1 MKIFD
6 LHCDT
11 IEALKKHNE
20 TFDNSTTQFTMKG
33 QENLEKAVQFLA
45 VWLPDHLRGQEAVD
59 FTNGYYEYMTEA
71 VGKVAD
77 RAALVE
83 DMSDLDRILKEGKW
97 AFNRSI
103 ESCAALGGKLENVYV
118 FAKLNF
124 KGRDRIFTLYLA
136 TMMIPFHVTVI
147 TNFLQM
153 SMYGLVN
160 TLWSLM
166 LPASVSAFGTFLMRQ
181 FFVTVP
187 NELIEAA
194 KIDGCNPFKTFLQIC
209 FPMAKP
215 TIATL
220 SIFCFMN
227 VWNDYFTP
235 LIYINDSR
243 KYTLPLG
250 LASMKGMYSTDWPV
264 LMASSVIS
272 VLPVLIAFLFAQD
285 AFVKGVMMTGMKE

>member
-1 MKIFD
+1 MNNKRKQLIVKIVAHLVLLLGAITMLVPFIWMLSSSVKSLGEVFVFPPTLFGEKIVWENYTKISSRFD
-6 LHCDT
+6 YL
-11 IEALKKHNE
+11 AYFL
-20 TFDNSTTQFTMKG
+20 NSVKVSAWVVIFQVFTSATAG
-33 QENLEKAVQFLA
+33 
-45 VWLPDHLRGQEAVD
+45 
-59 FTNGYYEYMTEA
+59 
-71 VGKVAD
+71 
-77 RAALVE
+77 
-83 DMSDLDRILKEGKW
+83 
-97 AFNRSI
+97 
-103 ESCAALGGKLENVYV
+103 YV

-285 AFVKGVMMTGMKE
+285 AFVKGDMMTGMKE

>member
-1 MKIFD
+1 MNNKRKQLIVKIVAHLVLLLGAITMLVPFIWMLSSSVKSLGEVFVFPPTLFGEKIVWENYTKISSRFD
-6 LHCDT
+6 YL
-11 IEALKKHNE
+11 AYFL
-20 TFDNSTTQFTMKG
+20 NSVKVSAWVVIFQVFTSATAG
-33 QENLEKAVQFLA
+33 
-45 VWLPDHLRGQEAVD
+45 
-59 FTNGYYEYMTEA
+59 
-71 VGKVAD
+71 
-77 RAALVE
+77 
-83 DMSDLDRILKEGKW
+83 
-97 AFNRSI
+97 
-103 ESCAALGGKLENVYV
+103 YV

-235 LIYINDSR
+235 LMYINDSR

>member
-1 MKIFD
+1 MNNKRKQLIVKIVAHLVLLLGAITMLVPFIWMLSSSVKSLGEVFVFPPTLFGEKIVWENYTKISSRFD
-6 LHCDT
+6 YL
-11 IEALKKHNE
+11 AYFL
-20 TFDNSTTQFTMKG
+20 NSVKVSAWVVIFQVFTSATAG
-33 QENLEKAVQFLA
+33 
-45 VWLPDHLRGQEAVD
+45 
-59 FTNGYYEYMTEA
+59 
-71 VGKVAD
+71 
-77 RAALVE
+77 
-83 DMSDLDRILKEGKW
+83 
-97 AFNRSI
+97 
-103 ESCAALGGKLENVYV
+103 YV

-166 LPASVSAFGTFLMRQ
+166 LPASVSAFGTFLLRQ

-235 LIYINDSR
+235 LIYVNDSR

>member
-1 MKIFD
+1 MNNKRKQLIVKIVAHLVLLLGAITMLVPFIWMLSSSVKSLGEVFVFPPTLFGEKIVWENYTKISSRFD
-6 LHCDT
+6 YL
-11 IEALKKHNE
+11 AYFL
-20 TFDNSTTQFTMKG
+20 NSVKVSAWVVIFQVFTS
-33 QENLEKAVQFLA
+33 ATA
-45 VWLPDHLRGQEAVD
+45 
-59 FTNGYYEYMTEA
+59 GY
-71 VGKVAD
+71 G
-77 RAALVE
+77 
-83 DMSDLDRILKEGKW
+83 
-97 AFNRSI
+97 
-103 ESCAALGGKLENVYV
+103 

>member
-1 MKIFD
+1 MNNKRKQLIVKIVAHLVLLLGAITMLVPFIWMLSSSVKSLGEVFVFPPTLFGEKIVWENYTKISSRFD
-6 LHCDT
+6 YL
-11 IEALKKHNE
+11 AYFL
-20 TFDNSTTQFTMKG
+20 NSVKVSAWVVIFQVFTSATAG
-33 QENLEKAVQFLA
+33 
-45 VWLPDHLRGQEAVD
+45 
-59 FTNGYYEYMTEA
+59 
-71 VGKVAD
+71 
-77 RAALVE
+77 
-83 DMSDLDRILKEGKW
+83 
-97 AFNRSI
+97 
-103 ESCAALGGKLENVYV
+103 YV

-124 KGRDRIFTLYLA
+124 RGRDKVFTLYLA

-250 LASMKGMYSTDWPV
+250 LASMKGFYSTDWPV

-272 VLPVLIAFLFAQD
+272 VLPVLVAFLFAQD

>member
-1 MKIFD
+1 MNNKRKQLIVKIVAHLVLLLGAITMLVPFIWMLSSSVKSLGEVFVFPPTLFGEKIVWENYTKISSRFD
-6 LHCDT
+6 YL
-11 IEALKKHNE
+11 AYFL
-20 TFDNSTTQFTMKG
+20 NSVKVSAWVVIFQVFTSATAG
-33 QENLEKAVQFLA
+33 
-45 VWLPDHLRGQEAVD
+45 
-59 FTNGYYEYMTEA
+59 
-71 VGKVAD
+71 
-77 RAALVE
+77 
-83 DMSDLDRILKEGKW
+83 
-97 AFNRSI
+97 
-103 ESCAALGGKLENVYV
+103 YV

-166 LPASVSAFGTFLMRQ
+166 LPASVFAFGTFLMRQ

>member
-1 MKIFD
+1 MNNKRKQLIVKFVAHLVLLLGAITMLVPFIWMLSSSVKSLGEVFVFPPTLFGEKIVWENYTKISSRFD
-6 LHCDT
+6 YL
-11 IEALKKHNE
+11 AYFL
-20 TFDNSTTQFTMKG
+20 NSVKVSAWVVIFQVFTSATAG
-33 QENLEKAVQFLA
+33 
-45 VWLPDHLRGQEAVD
+45 
-59 FTNGYYEYMTEA
+59 
-71 VGKVAD
+71 
-77 RAALVE
+77 
-83 DMSDLDRILKEGKW
+83 
-97 AFNRSI
+97 
-103 ESCAALGGKLENVYV
+103 YV

-153 SMYGLVN
+153 SIYGLVN

>member
-1 MKIFD
+1 MNNKRKQLIVKIVAHLVLLLGAITMLVPFIWMLSSSVKSLGEVFVFPPTLFGEKIVWENYTKISSRFD
-6 LHCDT
+6 YFAYFL
-11 IEALKKHNE
+11 
-20 TFDNSTTQFTMKG
+20 NSVKVSAWVVIFQVFTSASAG
-33 QENLEKAVQFLA
+33 
-45 VWLPDHLRGQEAVD
+45 
-59 FTNGYYEYMTEA
+59 
-71 VGKVAD
+71 
-77 RAALVE
+77 
-83 DMSDLDRILKEGKW
+83 
-97 AFNRSI
+97 
-103 ESCAALGGKLENVYV
+103 YV

-124 KGRDRIFTLYLA
+124 KGRDKIFTLYLA

-272 VLPVLIAFLFAQD
+272 VFPVLIAFLFAQD

>member
-1 MKIFD
+1 MNNKRKQLIVKIVAHLILLLGAITMLVPFIWMLSSSVKSLGEVFVFPPKLFGEKIVWENYTKISSRFD
-6 LHCDT
+6 YL
-11 IEALKKHNE
+11 AYFL
-20 TFDNSTTQFTMKG
+20 NSVKVSAWVVIFQVFTSATAG
-33 QENLEKAVQFLA
+33 
-45 VWLPDHLRGQEAVD
+45 
-59 FTNGYYEYMTEA
+59 
-71 VGKVAD
+71 
-77 RAALVE
+77 
-83 DMSDLDRILKEGKW
+83 
-97 AFNRSI
+97 
-103 ESCAALGGKLENVYV
+103 YV

-235 LIYINDSR
+235 LIYVNDSR

>member
-1 MKIFD
+1 MLKR
-6 LHCDT
+6 
-11 IEALKKHNE
+11 LKKFGVMNTIALIVMIIGAATMLVPFIWMLSSSFKSLGE
-20 TFDNSTTQFTMKG
+20 VFVFPPKLFGERIVWENYTQISSRFNYFAYFLNSVKVSIWVVGFQVFTSATAG
-33 QENLEKAVQFLA
+33 
-45 VWLPDHLRGQEAVD
+45 
-59 FTNGYYEYMTEA
+59 
-71 VGKVAD
+71 
-77 RAALVE
+77 
-83 DMSDLDRILKEGKW
+83 
-97 AFNRSI
+97 
-103 ESCAALGGKLENVYV
+103 YV

-124 KGRDRIFTLYLA
+124 KGRDQIFLLYLA

-147 TNFLQM
+147 TNYLQM
-153 SMYGLVN
+153 SRYGLVN

-181 FFVTVP
+181 FFITVP
-187 NELIEAA
+187 NELIESA
-194 KIDGCNPFKTFLQIC
+194 KIDGCNPFSTFFRIA
-209 FPMAKP
+209 FPLAKS

-220 SIFCFMN
+220 CIFCFMN

-235 LIYINDSR
+235 LIYINDAR

-285 AFVKGVMMTGMKE
+285 AFVKGVMMSGLKD

>member
-1 MKIFD
+1 MNNKRKQLIVKIVAHLVLLLGAITMLVPFIWMLSSSVKSLGEVFVFPPTMFGEKIVWENYTKIYSRFD
-6 LHCDT
+6 YL
-11 IEALKKHNE
+11 AYFL
-20 TFDNSTTQFTMKG
+20 NSVKVSAWVVIFQVFTSATAG
-33 QENLEKAVQFLA
+33 
-45 VWLPDHLRGQEAVD
+45 
-59 FTNGYYEYMTEA
+59 
-71 VGKVAD
+71 
-77 RAALVE
+77 
-83 DMSDLDRILKEGKW
+83 
-97 AFNRSI
+97 
-103 ESCAALGGKLENVYV
+103 YV

-235 LIYINDSR
+235 LIYVNDSR

>member
-1 MKIFD
+1 MNNKRKQLIVKIVAHLVLLLGAITMLVPFIWM
-6 LHCDT
+6 LSSSVKSLGEVFVFPPT
-11 IEALKKHNE
+11 LFGEKIVWENYTKISSRFNYFAYFL
-20 TFDNSTTQFTMKG
+20 NSVKVSAWVVIFQVFTSATAG
-33 QENLEKAVQFLA
+33 
-45 VWLPDHLRGQEAVD
+45 
-59 FTNGYYEYMTEA
+59 
-71 VGKVAD
+71 
-77 RAALVE
+77 
-83 DMSDLDRILKEGKW
+83 
-97 AFNRSI
+97 
-103 ESCAALGGKLENVYV
+103 YV

-124 KGRDRIFTLYLA
+124 RGRDKVFTLYLA

-285 AFVKGVMMTGMKE
+285 AVVKGVMMTGMKE

>member
-1 MKIFD
+1 MNKKKKAIVVKVLAHVILLAGAVTMLVPFLWMFSSSLKSLGEVFVFPPKLVGERLVWENYTKISSRFD
-6 LHCDT
+6 SFGYFL
-11 IEALKKHNE
+11 
-20 TFDNSTTQFTMKG
+20 NSVKVSAWVVFFQ
-33 QENLEKAVQFLA
+33 V
-45 VWLPDHLRGQEAVD
+45 
-59 FTNGYYEYMTEA
+59 MTSA
-71 VGKVAD
+71 IAG
-77 RAALVE
+77 
-83 DMSDLDRILKEGKW
+83 
-97 AFNRSI
+97 F
-103 ESCAALGGKLENVYV
+103 V

-124 KGRDRIFTLYLA
+124 PGRDKLFLLYLG

-147 TNFLQM
+147 TNYLQM

-181 FFVTVP
+181 FFITVP
-187 NELIEAA
+187 NELIDAA
-194 KIDGCNPFKTFLQIC
+194 KIDGCNPLMTFFRVA
-209 FPMAKP
+209 FPLAKS

-220 SIFCFMN
+220 CIFCFMG

-235 LIYINDSR
+235 LIYINDAR

-272 VLPVLIAFLFAQD
+272 VLPVLIAFLFGQI
-285 AFVKGVMMTGMKE
+285 EIQNQR

>member
-1 MKIFD
+1 MNNKRKQLIVKIVAHLVLLLGAITMLVPFIWMLSSSVKSLGEVFVFPPTLFGEKIVWENYTKISSRFD
-6 LHCDT
+6 YL
-11 IEALKKHNE
+11 AYFL
-20 TFDNSTTQFTMKG
+20 NSVKVSAWVVIFQVFTSATAG
-33 QENLEKAVQFLA
+33 
-45 VWLPDHLRGQEAVD
+45 
-59 FTNGYYEYMTEA
+59 
-71 VGKVAD
+71 
-77 RAALVE
+77 
-83 DMSDLDRILKEGKW
+83 
-97 AFNRSI
+97 
-103 ESCAALGGKLENVYV
+103 YV

-194 KIDGCNPFKTFLQIC
+194 KIDGCNPFKTFLQVC

>member
-1 MKIFD
+1 MMKR
-6 LHCDT
+6 
-11 IEALKKHNE
+11 LKKFGLVNIVAMIIMI
-20 TFDNSTTQFTMKG
+20 FGALTM
-33 QENLEKAVQFLA
+33 
-45 VWLPDHLRGQEAVD
+45 
-59 FTNGYYEYMTEA
+59 
-71 VGKVAD
+71 
-77 RAALVE
+77 LVPFIW
-83 DMSDLDRILKEGKW
+83 MLSSSFK
-97 AFNRSI
+97 
-103 ESCAALGGKLENVYV
+103 ALGEVFVFPPTLFGERIVWENYTQISSRFNYFAYFLNSVKVSIWVVAFQVFTSATAGYV

-124 KGRDRIFTLYLA
+124 KGRDQVFLLYLA

-147 TNFLQM
+147 TNYLQM
-153 SMYGLVN
+153 SKYGLVN

-181 FFVTVP
+181 FFITVP
-187 NELIEAA
+187 NELIESA
-194 KIDGCNPFKTFLQIC
+194 KIDGCNPFMTFIQIA
-209 FPMAKP
+209 FPLAKS

-220 SIFCFMN
+220 CIFCFMN

-235 LIYINDSR
+235 LIYINDAR

-285 AFVKGVMMTGMKE
+285 AFVKGVMMSGLKD

>member
-1 MKIFD
+1 MNNKRKQLIVKIVAHLVLLLGAITMLVPFIWMLSSSVKSLGEVFVFPPTLFGEKIVWENYTKISSRFD
-6 LHCDT
+6 YL
-11 IEALKKHNE
+11 AYFL
-20 TFDNSTTQFTMKG
+20 NSVKVSAWVVIFQVFTSATAG
-33 QENLEKAVQFLA
+33 
-45 VWLPDHLRGQEAVD
+45 
-59 FTNGYYEYMTEA
+59 
-71 VGKVAD
+71 
-77 RAALVE
+77 
-83 DMSDLDRILKEGKW
+83 
-97 AFNRSI
+97 
-103 ESCAALGGKLENVYV
+103 YV

-124 KGRDRIFTLYLA
+124 KGRDKVFTLYLA

-243 KYTLPLG
+243 RYTLPLG

>member
-1 MKIFD
+1 MNNKRKQLIVKIVAHLVLLLGAITMLVPFIWMLSSSVKSLGEVFVFPPTLFGEKIVWENYTKISSRFD
-6 LHCDT
+6 YL
-11 IEALKKHNE
+11 AYFL
-20 TFDNSTTQFTMKG
+20 NSVKVSAWVVIFQVFTSATAG
-33 QENLEKAVQFLA
+33 
-45 VWLPDHLRGQEAVD
+45 
-59 FTNGYYEYMTEA
+59 
-71 VGKVAD
+71 
-77 RAALVE
+77 
-83 DMSDLDRILKEGKW
+83 
-97 AFNRSI
+97 
-103 ESCAALGGKLENVYV
+103 YV

-264 LMASSVIS
+264 LMAASVIS